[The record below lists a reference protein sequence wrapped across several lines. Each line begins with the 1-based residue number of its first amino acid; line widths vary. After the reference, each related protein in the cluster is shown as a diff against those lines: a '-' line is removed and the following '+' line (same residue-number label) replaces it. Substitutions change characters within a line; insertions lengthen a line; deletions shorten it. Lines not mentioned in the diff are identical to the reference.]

1 MEAEIEVIATTLVVD
16 VSEVVPA
23 AKLDEDLG
31 ADSLDKVEL
40 IMALEQRY
48 GVRIPDADAKKLLT
62 VQDVL
67 DYVQQIEAKKAGEA
81 RCETPVSSPTN
92 VSA

>member
-1 MEAEIEVIATTLVVD
+1 MEAEIEVIAEKLVVD

-48 GVRIPDADAKKLLT
+48 GVRISDADAKKLLT

-67 DYVQQIEAKKAGEA
+67 NYVQTIKAKKAEEA

>member
-1 MEAEIEVIATTLVVD
+1 MDAEIEVIAEKLVVE
-16 VSEVVPA
+16 VSEVVPG
-23 AKLDEDLG
+23 AKLAEDLG

-48 GVRIPDADAKKLLT
+48 GIRIPDADAAMLIT

-67 DYVQQIEAKKAGEA
+67 DYIQKIKAKKAEEA
-81 RCETPVSSPTN
+81 RCETPVSLQSN

>member
-1 MEAEIEVIATTLVVD
+1 MEAEIKVIAEKLVVD

-48 GVRIPDADAKKLLT
+48 DVRIPDADAKKLLT

-67 DYVQQIEAKKAGEA
+67 DYVQQIKAKKAGEA